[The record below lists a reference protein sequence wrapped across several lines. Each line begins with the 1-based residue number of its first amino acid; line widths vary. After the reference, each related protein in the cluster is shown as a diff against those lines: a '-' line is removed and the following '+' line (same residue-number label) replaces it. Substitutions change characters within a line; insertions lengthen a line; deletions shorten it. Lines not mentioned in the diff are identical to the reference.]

1 MLYLVF
7 AGHQQSEALE
17 ICGRLRAAHLRNGL
31 LPVLGEI
38 PQQCANHR
46 LAQLVTRAPQSSGR
60 VSTVPLPEAT
70 LGNWCWIEGGD
81 ERNWNQ
87 QIFARVPP
95 EGCHGGDSL
104 IRIDQN
110 GIEGEGSCTF
120 GKIEQTGP
128 NDFLIYTYCDDDT
141 NGSTRFEI
149 IDGRL
154 VITAL

>member
-1 MLYLVF
+1 MKTSTF
-7 AGHQQSEALE
+7 IAGIAALFLAT
-17 ICGRLRAAHLRNGL
+17 GAAH
-31 LPVLGEI
+31 
-38 PQQCANHR
+38 A
-46 LAQLVTRAPQSSGR
+46 
-60 VSTVPLPEAT
+60 TVPLPEAM

-110 GIEGEGSCTF
+110 GSEGEGSCIF

-128 NDFLIYTYCDDDT
+128 NAFLIYTYCDDHA
-141 NGSTRFEI
+141 NGSTTFEI
-149 IDGRL
+149 IDEKL
-154 VITAL
+154 VITAQG

>member
-1 MLYLVF
+1 MKIHILITGVAALF
-7 AGHQQSEALE
+7 LAAGT
-17 ICGRLRAAHLRNGL
+17 
-31 LPVLGEI
+31 
-38 PQQCANHR
+38 AN
-46 LAQLVTRAPQSSGR
+46 ATTR
-60 VSTVPLPEAT
+60 LPEAM

-81 ERNWNQ
+81 EQNWNQ

-110 GIEGEGSCTF
+110 GVEGEGSCTF

-128 NDFLIYTYCDDDT
+128 NAFLIYTYCDDDT

-149 IDGRL
+149 IDGKL
-154 VITAL
+154 VITALSEG

>member
-1 MLYLVF
+1 MGMVVDSRS
-7 AGHQQSEALE
+7 ATE
-17 ICGRLRAAHLRNGL
+17 
-31 LPVLGEI
+31 PVLGVLLMKKVLLSGI
-38 PQQCANHR
+38 AVLF
-46 LAQLVTRAPQSSGR
+46 LA
-60 VSTVPLPEAT
+60 STGTAYADARLPEAM

-81 ERNWNQ
+81 EQNWSQ

-110 GIEGEGSCTF
+110 GIEGEGNCTF

-128 NDFLIYTYCDDDT
+128 NAFLIYTYCDDDT
-141 NGSTRFEI
+141 NGSTSYEI
-149 IDGRL
+149 IDGKL